1 MVWFYLLLIGFLAF
15 ALTGLLR
22 KYALARSL
30 MDIPNARSSH
40 SVPTPRGGGV
50 AIVLSFLIG
59 MVILLFFD
67 SLRADV
73 FLGLVGAGVIVAVTG
88 FIDDHGHV
96 AARWRLVAHFSAALW
111 GLYWLGGFPV
121 IEVFGTELELGWFG
135 HILAAIYLV
144 WQLNLYNFMD
154 GIDGIAGIEA
164 STVCLG
170 GVILF
175 LSSNNGSL
183 IDQLPVLSLLMA
195 TLGFL
200 VWNFPPAK
208 IFMGDAGS
216 GFVGLLLGLF
226 SIAVAHVEQG
236 LFWGW
241 IILLGVFIT
250 DATVTLIRRVIRRQA
265 FYEAHR
271 SHAYQ
276 YLSRLLNAHK
286 PVSLICG
293 LVNIL
298 WLFPIALLVV
308 FDLLTGALGVLI
320 AYIPLVLAMLVLKA
334 GDEAGQAKSGSST

>member
-1 MVWFYLLLIGFLAF
+1 
-15 ALTGLLR
+15 
-22 KYALARSL
+22 
-30 MDIPNARSSH
+30 
-40 SVPTPRGGGV
+40 
-50 AIVLSFLIG
+50 
-59 MVILLFFD
+59 LLFFD

-241 IILLGVFIT
+241 II
-250 DATVTLIRRVIRRQA
+250 
-265 FYEAHR
+265 
-271 SHAYQ
+271 
-276 YLSRLLNAHK
+276 
-286 PVSLICG
+286 
-293 LVNIL
+293 
-298 WLFPIALLVV
+298 
-308 FDLLTGALGVLI
+308 
-320 AYIPLVLAMLVLKA
+320 
-334 GDEAGQAKSGSST
+334 